1 MSYQIEQA
9 LKNQPFVPEEHW
21 PTLEEMA
28 DGFNEYKYPPS
39 QFLAGKKANLRFE
52 NGWLIEHHFVDDS
65 TLTWT
70 IIEGE
75 GTGASETETYEAVE
89 VRPGIFFVEFLK
101 PEHQESATLVWKYE
115 TGDVLAAVSAF
126 YKRGSE
132 KRTRTDF
139 VTAVVDGKP
148 GGSPILQAS
157 SLVGKRVLYRYSA
170 DDWYEHVYFGAQ
182 TMAWHCVN
190 GAEKGLADVER
201 CAYFDVADDLYVLFW
216 TETIMPVESV
226 IVVDLAQ
233 MRSIGRFFCWD
244 PKPGKLIHLT
254 FGSKATVLN
263 EAAYP
268 TSF

>member
-1 MSYQIEQA
+1 VSYQIEQA

-39 QFLAGKKANLRFE
+39 PFLAGKKANLRFE
-52 NGWLIEHHFVDDS
+52 NGWLIEHHFVDDT

-70 IIEGE
+70 ILEGE

-126 YKRGSE
+126 YNRGSE

-190 GAEKGLADVER
+190 GAEKGMADVER

-263 EAAYP
+263 ETAYP
-268 TSF
+268 ASF